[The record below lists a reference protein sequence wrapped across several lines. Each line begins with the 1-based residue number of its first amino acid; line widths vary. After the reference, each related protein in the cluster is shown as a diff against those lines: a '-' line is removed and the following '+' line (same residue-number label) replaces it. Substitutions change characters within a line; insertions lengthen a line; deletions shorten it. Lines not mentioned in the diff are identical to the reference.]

1 MANDNAPQK
10 NVEVNHIKVKVA
22 KATTERVPVSIE
34 ITKRRQLDEILNLLE
49 GFTPKEVRQIHRM
62 YKRNR
67 RKDKLQAKN
76 AAQRL
81 AILAIPVA

>member
-1 MANDNAPQK
+1 MKANDNEPKK
-10 NVEVNHIKVKVA
+10 NVEVNHIKVTASKA
-22 KATTERVPVSIE
+22 KAERIPVSIE

-49 GFTPKEVRQIHRM
+49 GFEPKEVRQIVRM

-67 RKDKLQAKN
+67 RKDKLQAQN

-81 AILAIPVA
+81 AILAA